1 MGLLDWVKKRGRTQE
16 PEPEYETP
24 APFGSTKRGN
34 PIDLVRSDEWRSD
47 PVGVH
52 ETRLHLGK
60 SVEGFHG
67 GFQVVPTGG
76 DGEISWSNAR
86 QKEEK
91 ALLAAQR
98 MSGRWEMGNAQ
109 ASLDFENN
117 AIHEFERK
125 QARSLQADQKEAG
138 SQESETSSPRQ
149 STYQSKYIGLY
160 DHPPNTE
167 AELRKADVLFDMSL
181 VVQHIA
187 RDPDLNV
194 GKYREDFENAVSA
207 MREACGFQT
216 RDHHAEKI
224 QTTST
229 ARDAEMQRGDA
240 RQQQTEKGR
249 SWER

>member
-1 MGLLDWVKKRGRTQE
+1 MGLLDWLKRRQRTAE
-16 PEPEYETP
+16 PEPSYEQP
-24 APFGSTKRGN
+24 APFGSTKSGN
-34 PIDLVRSDEWRSD
+34 PIEPIRSDDWRSD
-47 PVGVH
+47 PVGLH
-52 ETRLHLGK
+52 ETRLHIGK

-86 QKEEK
+86 QTEEK
-91 ALLAAQR
+91 ASLAAQR
-98 MSGRWEMGNAQ
+98 MSERWEKGNAQ
-109 ASLDFENN
+109 ASLDFENS

-125 QARSLQADQKEAG
+125 EAG
-138 SQESETSSPRQ
+138 SQKSETPSPTQ

-167 AELRKADVLFDMSL
+167 AELRKGDALFDMSL

-187 RDPDLNV
+187 RDPDRNV

-216 RDHHAEKI
+216 RDHHAEKSA
-224 QTTST
+224 TNTMSS
-229 ARDAEMQRGDA
+229 DAEIQRDRA
-240 RQQQTEKGR
+240 NPQQPGR
-249 SWER
+249 GQDWER